1 MKNYYTKYTIFIL
14 LFLVLFPEI
23 VSSQDD
29 VKTVNNYE
37 IDDINIEFKG
47 IKTFSED
54 DLKNILASSEGD
66 VFDMLT
72 YIQDTERI
80 KKFYFDNG
88 FFDAE
93 VDTHIVYINE
103 DLEVDLYFYIREKT
117 RYVYYEFEY
126 TGLEKLSEAV
136 KGKVFDP
143 NQSLLRL
150 NGSYNQDTIKLEV
163 ARVLNILFDNGYA
176 LATSDKPLIL
186 KIETNEADL
195 KGKVKIEIAFLPG
208 EQYTYGKTQ
217 INIIGKRYN
226 ISEFDIRREL
236 TYKENQLYNK
246 SQVVNSEFNISKITL
261 LDNPRIN
268 IDSIDSLTK
277 KIDFIINARVGNKYD
292 LTPELF
298 GYYIENSFY
307 IGTGLKYSD
316 KYFLGGGRIL
326 TSSARIYFNSVEN
339 NRFEFLNTIYQP
351 YLFNN
356 RNIYG
361 NWNIGIQYNI
371 DEYSNL
377 TEIKNSMNVTFELP
391 NYTYL
396 NRINTN
402 WDITN
407 QRIVIKNDVVAE
419 DTVVLSAFS
428 LNNFE
433 SLIGFTLIHNSV
445 NDLRFPYNGYYQ
457 AYTLQETGLLGGLIK
472 NLFNTAS
479 PSYLKISSFNSAY
492 KNLSK
497 SEKNVPA
504 VLAGKLYTGFIIEY
518 GDNNFFFQGF
528 EIQGDLVPT
537 DTRFVCGGTTSVRG
551 WGAKQLGIVPD
562 KNVGGDFIIE
572 NSIEY
577 RLRPFLSSSNVY
589 LRDVGFTG
597 FMDVGNVWTNVN
609 KFKFNEL
616 ALASGVGIRYYSI
629 VGAIRIDV
637 GFKIYDP
644 QPGPVGGSHWLIG
657 PGCNFSD
664 KYNVQFGIGNT
675 F

>member
-126 TGLEKLSEAV
+126 TGLEELSEAV

>member
-1 MKNYYTKYTIFIL
+1 
-14 LFLVLFPEI
+14 LFPEI

-126 TGLEKLSEAV
+126 TGLEELSEAV
-136 KGKVFDP
+136 KVKVFDP

>member
-1 MKNYYTKYTIFIL
+1 M
-14 LFLVLFPEI
+14 FPEI

-126 TGLEKLSEAV
+126 TGLEELSEAV

>member
-1 MKNYYTKYTIFIL
+1 M
-14 LFLVLFPEI
+14 FPEI

-126 TGLEKLSEAV
+126 TGLEELSEAV

-433 SLIGFTLIHNSV
+433 SLIGFSLIHNSV

>member
-1 MKNYYTKYTIFIL
+1 M
-14 LFLVLFPEI
+14 FPEI

-518 GDNNFFFQGF
+518 GDNNFFF
-528 EIQGDLVPT
+528 
-537 DTRFVCGGTTSVRG
+537 
-551 WGAKQLGIVPD
+551 
-562 KNVGGDFIIE
+562 
-572 NSIEY
+572 
-577 RLRPFLSSSNVY
+577 
-589 LRDVGFTG
+589 
-597 FMDVGNVWTNVN
+597 
-609 KFKFNEL
+609 
-616 ALASGVGIRYYSI
+616 
-629 VGAIRIDV
+629 
-637 GFKIYDP
+637 
-644 QPGPVGGSHWLIG
+644 
-657 PGCNFSD
+657 
-664 KYNVQFGIGNT
+664 
-675 F
+675 

>member
-1 MKNYYTKYTIFIL
+1 M
-14 LFLVLFPEI
+14 FPEI

>member
-1 MKNYYTKYTIFIL
+1 
-14 LFLVLFPEI
+14 LFPEI

-126 TGLEKLSEAV
+126 TGLEELSEAV

>member
-1 MKNYYTKYTIFIL
+1 LKNYYTKYTIFIL